1 MGVHNMS
8 TFEKVKEIVV
18 EKLSC
23 SADAVTME
31 ARIQEDLGADSLDA
45 VELIMFLEDDFGM
58 SIPSDQAESLKT
70 VGEIVKLID
79 SMK

>member
-1 MGVHNMS
+1 MN
-8 TFEKVKEIVV
+8 TFEKVKGIVV

-23 SADAVTME
+23 NADDVTME

-45 VELIMFLEDDFGM
+45 VELIMFMEDDFGV
-58 SIPSDQAESLKT
+58 SIPSDKAESLKT
-70 VGEIVKLID
+70 IGEIVKLID